1 MYPDVVIC
9 IAIPALNFVPV
20 RYIGIARSTISIIT
34 RGLRKNTMATSRRA
48 LVLCA
53 FVLQLL
59 MVGATASPLA
69 DSTNP
74 LGDASKMNADL
85 VERLAEVDDPTVLPV
100 IFQLESPL
108 TPNDKA
114 FIQQLGLD
122 LLGEAPLIDGGL
134 VEGAAIDVRRMS
146 TWDRVEFMELD
157 KPLEFFYL
165 PSDWGGQP
173 QPGIM
178 MHETTHVVRAT
189 DAWDRVIV
197 TPSGEI
203 LREVD
208 LSFTEW
214 DGDGTAIVDL
224 DTGVDAGHPD
234 YDYLEPWTGE
244 KTLYSAKWTPADNE
258 WVETRNSDTSS
269 GHGTHVGGTIAGNG
283 DASAGRR
290 AGVAKGGQ
298 LIALGAGDGA
308 SIFAGVQGLEWTHAH
323 SIPGQN
329 PHHIRVVSN
338 SWGSDGDYNPE
349 GAIAQLTD
357 RLTYENGVAV
367 IFAASN
373 SGGSGAECSGDLRT
387 NVYANT
393 PSAIS
398 VAALTHDGTQV
409 TSFSSRGCMNQQH
422 TWPDVG
428 APGRDIWATAPR
440 GTAIDASTRTQG
452 DLYYMSISGTSM
464 ATPHVGGMAG
474 ILLDV
479 APSLSVADYHRDDH
493 DFGDSLVGGDGTAA
507 YRQFEDWNERN
518 SSRVHEVELILEL
531 TARYEGMDNA
541 CESGNDEDGC
551 NDIPE
556 ECYRSSTGQCHDWRI
571 GHGLTDVDAAVALAR
586 TLQLMRDQDGD
597 GLVDHP
603 EYNVWD
609 AFDIYEGMMTTAT
622 IPANT
627 DRVRHAWKGDW
638 NHFNNGQTGAVYYT
652 EDSHY
657 VWIPN
662 GTTRLE
668 ATFAASEV
676 DIDTGQAGALQLSI
690 DLGEDGSNDA
700 QGQGNR
706 LADSWYYDLPVDESS
721 WGKWAHFD
729 VSGTAVTLWGF
740 LGDIEFFESRIP
752 YTVDVMLTMD
762 LTQPVNI
769 EFEQRPDFY
778 SDLNPTTPSDEYEDS
793 MDGML
798 TFTRKA
804 YDQAAVVSAIAP
816 KTTTEVSSESG
827 FFSRMAGVIADHPLA
842 VLIALVMLIGA
853 AGTVGYNVRLQT
865 EEDVEEAVLLD
876 ETED

>member
-1 MYPDVVIC
+1 M
-9 IAIPALNFVPV
+9 A
-20 RYIGIARSTISIIT
+20 STR
-34 RGLRKNTMATSRRA
+34 RGLILCA
-48 LVLCA
+48 LVL
-53 FVLQLL
+53 QML

-69 DSTNP
+69 ESTNP
-74 LGDASKMNADL
+74 LGDERKMNVDL
-85 VERLAEVDDPTVLPV
+85 RERLAEVEDTTTLPV
-100 IFQLESPL
+100 IFQLNSAV
-108 TPNDKA
+108 TVNDLA
-114 FIQQLGLD
+114 FMDRLGLTI
-122 LLGEAPLIDGGL
+122 LGDAPLVDGGL
-134 VEGAAIDVRRMS
+134 VSGAAIDIRHLS
-146 TWDRVEFMELD
+146 TWHRVEYLELD
-157 KPLEFFYL
+157 KPLDFFYL
-165 PSDWGGQP
+165 PPSWGGDP
-173 QPGIM
+173 TDPGIM
-178 MHETTHVVRAT
+178 MHETTHVVGAT
-189 DAWDRVIV
+189 DAWTRAII
-197 TPSGEI
+197 TPSGEVE
-203 LREVD
+203 RETD

-244 KTLYSAKWTPADNE
+244 KTLYSAKYGPTG
-258 WVETRNSDTSS
+258 WVETKNSDTSS

-283 DASAGRR
+283 DASSGRR

-298 LIALGAGDGA
+298 LIALGTGDGA
-308 SIFAGVQGLEWTHAH
+308 SIFAAEQGLEWTYAH

-329 PHHIRVVSN
+329 QHHVRVVSN
-338 SWGSDGDYNPE
+338 SWGTDGDYDPN
-349 GAIAQLTD
+349 GVIAALTD

-398 VAALTHDGTQV
+398 VAALTHDGSAV

-479 APSLSVADYHRDDH
+479 APSLGVADYHRDDH

-507 YRQFEDWNERN
+507 YGQFEDWDTANF
-518 SSRVHEVELILEL
+518 SRVHEIELILEL
-531 TARYEGMDNA
+531 TARYEGMDNS
-541 CESGNDEDGC
+541 CEDGNDEDSC

-556 ECYRSSTGQCHDWRI
+556 TCYLSATGRCHDWRV

-586 TLQLMRDQDGD
+586 TLQLMRDQDND
-597 GLVDHP
+597 GIVDNP
-603 EYNVWD
+603 QYTVWD
-609 AFDIYEGMMTTAT
+609 AYDIYENMMTTT
-622 IPANT
+622 SIPVNT

-662 GTTRLE
+662 GTTLLQATLAATE
-668 ATFAASEV
+668 A
-676 DIDTGQAGALQLSI
+676 DLDTGQVGTLQLSI
-690 DLGEDGSNDA
+690 DLGDDGSNDG
-700 QGQGNR
+700 GQGIR
-706 LADSWYYDLPVDESS
+706 MADTWYYEIEVDEAA

-729 VSGTAVTLWGF
+729 TTGQAVTLYGVI
-740 LGDIEFFESRIP
+740 GDPEFFESSIP
-752 YTVDVMLTMD
+752 YTVDVMLTLD
-762 LTQPVNI
+762 LSSPVDI
-769 EFEQRPDFY
+769 SFDQRPDFY
-778 SDLNPTTPSDEYEDS
+778 SDLDPAPPSEDYDAS

-798 TFTRKA
+798 TFTRPT
-804 YDQAAVVSAIAP
+804 YDQQTVVSLIQP
-816 KTTTEVSSESG
+816 KSMDDDQESEG
-827 FFSRMAGVIADHPLA
+827 FLGSLFGLMADYTFGVLFL
-842 VLIALVMLIGA
+842 LIILLGA
-853 AGTVGYNVRLQT
+853 AGTAGYAVRIR
-865 EEDVEEAVLLD
+865 
-876 ETED
+876 TEDDEAMDGIVLEQVKD

>member
-1 MYPDVVIC
+1 MVVSKC
-9 IAIPALNFVPV
+9 ELVGNLFVA
-20 RYIGIARSTISIIT
+20 IARKTISVIMLR
-34 RGLRKNTMATSRRA
+34 RGFSVMATRRRA
-48 LVLCA
+48 LFLSA
-53 FVLQLL
+53 LVLQLL
-59 MVGATASPLA
+59 MVGAAASPLA
-69 DSTNP
+69 DDINP
-74 LGDASKMNADL
+74 LGDASKMNTDL
-85 VERLAEVDDPTVLPV
+85 VERLAEADDATTLPV
-100 IFQLESPL
+100 IFQLHSPV
-108 TPNDKA
+108 THSDEA
-114 FIQQLGLD
+114 YMEELGLEVI
-122 LLGEAPLIDGGL
+122 GHAALIDGGL
-134 VEGAAIDVRRMS
+134 LEGAAIDVRRLS
-146 TWDRVEFMELD
+146 SWERVEYLELD

-165 PSDWGGQP
+165 PSEWGGQP
-173 QPGIM
+173 NPGIM

-203 LREVD
+203 LRETD

-244 KTLYSAKWTPADNE
+244 KTLYSAKWTPADND

-298 LIALGAGDGA
+298 LVALGAGDGA

-323 SIPGQN
+323 SVPGQN
-329 PHHIRVVSN
+329 PYHIRVVSN
-338 SWGSDGDYNPE
+338 SWGSDGDYNPD
-349 GAIAQLTD
+349 GAITQLTD

-373 SGGSGAECSGDLRT
+373 SGGSGGECSGDLRT

-398 VAALTHDGTQV
+398 VAALTHDGTAV

-474 ILLDV
+474 ILIDV
-479 APSLSVADYHRDDH
+479 APSLGAADYHRDDH

-507 YRQFEDWNERN
+507 YGQFEDWDERN
-518 SSRVHEVELILEL
+518 NSRVHEVELILEL
-531 TARYEGMDNA
+531 TARYEGMENS
-541 CESGNDEDGC
+541 CEDGNGDDSC

-586 TLQLMRDQDGD
+586 TLQLMRDQDAD
-597 GLVDHP
+597 GIVDRP
-603 EYNVWD
+603 EYTVFD
-609 AFDIYEGMMTTAT
+609 AFDIYESMMTTVS
-622 IPANT
+622 IPTNT
-627 DRVRHAWKGDW
+627 DRIRHAWKGDW

-662 GTTRLE
+662 GTVRLE
-668 ATFAASEV
+668 ATFSATEV
-676 DIDTGQAGALQLSI
+676 DLDTGQAGALQLAI
-690 DLGEDGSNDA
+690 DLGEDGSDDA

-706 LADSWYYDLPVDESS
+706 LADSWYYDLPVDESA

-729 VSGTAVTLWGF
+729 ISGSAVTLWGF
-740 LGDIEFFESRIP
+740 FNDIEFFESRIP

-762 LTQPVNI
+762 LSQPVNVQ
-769 EFEQRPDFY
+769 FEQRPDFY
-778 SDLNPTTPSDEYEDS
+778 SDLNPTTPSDEYDES

-798 TFTRKA
+798 TFTRPA
-804 YDQAAVVSAIAP
+804 YDQATVVSLIQP
-816 KTTTEVSSESG
+816 KSMSGGTSSSDG
-827 FFSRMAGVIADHPLA
+827 FFSTLGGIIADHPFA
-842 VLIALVMLIGA
+842 VIFSLLMLIGA
-853 AGTVGYNVRLQT
+853 AGTAGYAVRLQT
-865 EEDVEEAVLLD
+865 EDDVEDAVLVAEL
-876 ETED
+876 ET